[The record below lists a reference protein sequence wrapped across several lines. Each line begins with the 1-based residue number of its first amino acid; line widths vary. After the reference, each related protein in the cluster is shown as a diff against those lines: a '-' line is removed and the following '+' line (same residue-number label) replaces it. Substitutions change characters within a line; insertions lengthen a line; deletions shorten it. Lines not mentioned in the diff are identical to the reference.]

1 MESDSVQIRW
11 QVAQDLLQE
20 SMVLE
25 RRASLQLM
33 LETKSSLR
41 CRIELP
47 GTLSLI
53 HLIHKAVIRKEL
65 QLLQA
70 SRQRAKIKMA
80 RNLLL
85 RMAQA
90 LGSGIRK
97 RQRRSQRPRHRQQ
110 KKSKP
115 SFQEILQNQVRLT
128 TSLRSLA
135 TSKRLPKL
143 QQPNQTLKTNR
154 GISSELLI
162 LKAAAESKQIEAAT
176 FLTPTTTLLT
186 LQLLFRPYIRTST
199 ERPTSPPSRTSI
211 S

>member
-11 QVAQDLLQE
+11 QVARDLLQE
-20 SMVLE
+20 STVLE
-25 RRASLQLM
+25 LRASLQLM

-47 GTLSLI
+47 GTLW
-53 HLIHKAVIRKEL
+53 REL

-85 RMAQA
+85 QMAQA
-90 LGSGIRK
+90 LGSEIRK
-97 RQRRSQRPRHRQQ
+97 RQRRSQRWRRRQQ

-115 SFQEILQNQVRLT
+115 SFQEILQDQARLT

-143 QQPNQTLKTNR
+143 QQPNQKPKTNR
-154 GISSELLI
+154 AIPSELLI
-162 LKAAAESKQIEAAT
+162 LKPAAESKQTEAAT

-186 LQLLFRPYIRTST
+186 LQLLFRPYIKTST

>member
-1 MESDSVQIRW
+1 MWHRCMESDSVQIRW
-11 QVAQDLLQE
+11 QVARDLLQE
-20 SMVLE
+20 STVLE
-25 RRASLQLM
+25 LRASLQLM

-47 GTLSLI
+47 GTLW
-53 HLIHKAVIRKEL
+53 REL

-90 LGSGIRK
+90 LGSEIRK
-97 RQRRSQRPRHRQQ
+97 RQRRSQRWRRRQQ

-115 SFQEILQNQVRLT
+115 SFQEILQDQARLT

-143 QQPNQTLKTNR
+143 QQPNQKPKTNR
-154 GISSELLI
+154 AIPSELLI
-162 LKAAAESKQIEAAT
+162 LKPAAESKQTEAAT

-186 LQLLFRPYIRTST
+186 LQLLFRPYIKTST

>member
-1 MESDSVQIRW
+1 MWHRCMESDSVQIRW
-11 QVAQDLLQE
+11 QVARDLLQE
-20 SMVLE
+20 STVLE
-25 RRASLQLM
+25 LRASLQLM

-47 GTLSLI
+47 GTLW
-53 HLIHKAVIRKEL
+53 REL

-85 RMAQA
+85 QMAQA
-90 LGSGIRK
+90 LGSEIRK
-97 RQRRSQRPRHRQQ
+97 RQRRSQRWRRRQQ

-115 SFQEILQNQVRLT
+115 SFQEILQDQARLT

-143 QQPNQTLKTNR
+143 QQPNQKPKTNR
-154 GISSELLI
+154 AIPSELLI
-162 LKAAAESKQIEAAT
+162 LKPAAESKQTEAAT

-186 LQLLFRPYIRTST
+186 LQLLFRPYIKTST

>member
-1 MESDSVQIRW
+1 MWHRCMESDSVRIRW
-11 QVAQDLLQE
+11 QVARDLLQE
-20 SMVLE
+20 STVLE
-25 RRASLQLM
+25 LRASLQLM

-47 GTLSLI
+47 GTLW
-53 HLIHKAVIRKEL
+53 REL

-85 RMAQA
+85 QMAQA
-90 LGSGIRK
+90 LGSEIRK
-97 RQRRSQRPRHRQQ
+97 RQRRSQRWRRRQQ

-115 SFQEILQNQVRLT
+115 SFQEILQDQARLT

-143 QQPNQTLKTNR
+143 QQPNQKLKTSR
-154 GISSELLI
+154 AIPSELLI
-162 LKAAAESKQIEAAT
+162 LKPAAESKQTEAAT

-186 LQLLFRPYIRTST
+186 LQLLFRPYIKTST

>member
-11 QVAQDLLQE
+11 QVARDLLQE
-20 SMVLE
+20 STVLE
-25 RRASLQLM
+25 LRASLQLM

-47 GTLSLI
+47 GTLW
-53 HLIHKAVIRKEL
+53 REL

-85 RMAQA
+85 QMAQA
-90 LGSGIRK
+90 LGSEIRK
-97 RQRRSQRPRHRQQ
+97 RQRRSQRWRRRQQ

-115 SFQEILQNQVRLT
+115 SFQEILQDQARLT

-143 QQPNQTLKTNR
+143 QQPNQKLKTNR
-154 GISSELLI
+154 AIPSELLI
-162 LKAAAESKQIEAAT
+162 LKPAAESKQTEAAT

-186 LQLLFRPYIRTST
+186 LQLLFRPYIKTST

>member
-1 MESDSVQIRW
+1 MWHRCMESDSVQIRW
-11 QVAQDLLQE
+11 QVARDLLQE
-20 SMVLE
+20 STVLE
-25 RRASLQLM
+25 LRASLQLM

-47 GTLSLI
+47 GTLW
-53 HLIHKAVIRKEL
+53 REL

-85 RMAQA
+85 QMAQA
-90 LGSGIRK
+90 LGSEIRK
-97 RQRRSQRPRHRQQ
+97 RQRRSQRWRRRQQ

-115 SFQEILQNQVRLT
+115 SFQEILQDQARLT

-143 QQPNQTLKTNR
+143 QQPNQKLKTNR
-154 GISSELLI
+154 AIPSELLI
-162 LKAAAESKQIEAAT
+162 LKPVAESKQTEAAT

-186 LQLLFRPYIRTST
+186 LQLLFRPYIKTST

>member
-1 MESDSVQIRW
+1 MWHRCMESDSVRIRW
-11 QVAQDLLQE
+11 QVARDLLQE
-20 SMVLE
+20 STVLE
-25 RRASLQLM
+25 LRASLQLM
-33 LETKSSLR
+33 LETTSSLR

-47 GTLSLI
+47 GTLWRPI
-53 HLIHKAVIRKEL
+53 NHKEL

-90 LGSGIRK
+90 LGLEIRK
-97 RQRRSQRPRHRQQ
+97 RQRRSQRWRRRQQ

-115 SFQEILQNQVRLT
+115 SFQEILQDQARLT

-143 QQPNQTLKTNR
+143 QQPNQKLKTNR
-154 GISSELLI
+154 AIPSELLI
-162 LKAAAESKQIEAAT
+162 LKPAAESKQTEAAT

-186 LQLLFRPYIRTST
+186 LQLLFRPYIKTST

>member
-1 MESDSVQIRW
+1 MESDSVRIRW

-20 SMVLE
+20 STVLE

-47 GTLSLI
+47 GTPS
-53 HLIHKAVIRKEL
+53 AVIRKEL

-85 RMAQA
+85 QMAQA
-90 LGSGIRK
+90 LGSEIRK
-97 RQRRSQRPRHRQQ
+97 RQRRSQRSRHRQQ

-143 QQPNQTLKTNR
+143 QQPNQKLKTNR
-154 GISSELLI
+154 AIPSELLI
-162 LKAAAESKQIEAAT
+162 LKAAVESKQTEAAT

-186 LQLLFRPYIRTST
+186 LQLHFRPYIRTST